1 LELSLILGFITA
13 TLALALMPGPDNI
26 YVLTESIS
34 KGWRQG
40 VSITSGLISG
50 CLIHTTLVATG
61 LSVFV
66 FNYPSVYNILKFAGA
81 AYLLYMAY
89 GAFKEQPIALNLSDK
104 QARDSF
110 WPLFRKGFIMNVLNP
125 KVTLFFIVLLP
136 QFVSNDGFSPMWQM
150 MILGLIFMAVSFP
163 VFASVALLAGKAAAA
178 IATPRF
184 WEITKYVKIAV
195 LVGLSILL
203 ALSER

>member
-1 LELSLILGFITA
+1 
-13 TLALALMPGPDNI
+13 MPGPDNI

-89 GAFKEQPIALNLSDK
+89 GALKEQPMALNLSDK

-136 QFVSNDGFSPMWQM
+136 QFVSNNGFSPMWQM

-184 WEITKYVKIAV
+184 WEITKYVKITV
-195 LVGLSILL
+195 LVGLAILL
-203 ALSER
+203 ALSQR

>member
-1 LELSLILGFITA
+1 MELTLILGFVTA
-13 TLALALMPGPDNI
+13 TLALAFMPGPDNI

-61 LSVFV
+61 LSIFV
-66 FNYPSVYNILKFAGA
+66 FDYPSVYNILKFAGA
-81 AYLLYMAY
+81 AYLIYMAY
-89 GAFKEQPIALNLSDK
+89 GAYQEQPMSLEMSDK
-104 QARDSF
+104 KARDAF

-125 KVTLFFIVLLP
+125 KVTLFFVVLLP
-136 QFVSNDGFSPMWQM
+136 QFVSNEGVSPMIQM
-150 MILGLIFMAVSFP
+150 MVLGLLFMAVSFV
-163 VFASVALLAGKAAAA
+163 VFSGIAVLAGKTASLV
-178 IATPRF
+178 ATPTF
-184 WEITKYVKIAV
+184 WELTKYVKILV
-195 LVGLSILL
+195 LVALALLL

>member
-1 LELSLILGFITA
+1 MELSLILGFIAA

-89 GAFKEQPIALNLSDK
+89 GAYKEQPMALNLGGK

-136 QFVSNDGFSPMWQM
+136 QFVSNNGFSPMWQM
-150 MILGLIFMAVSFP
+150 MILGLIFMAISFP
-163 VFASVALLAGKAAAA
+163 VFASVAMLAGKAASLVNKP
-178 IATPRF
+178 IF
-184 WEITKYVKIAV
+184 WEITKWIKVLV
-195 LVGLSILL
+195 LVGLAVLL
-203 ALSER
+203 GFSER

>member
-1 LELSLILGFITA
+1 
-13 TLALALMPGPDNI
+13 MPGPDNI

-66 FNYPSVYNILKFAGA
+66 FNYPSIYNILKFAGA

-89 GAFKEQPIALNLSDK
+89 GALLEQPMSLEMSDK
-104 QARDSF
+104 KARDAF

-125 KVTLFFIVLLP
+125 KVTLFFVVLLP

-150 MILGLIFMAVSFP
+150 MILGLIFMVVSFM
-163 VFASVALLAGKAAAA
+163 VFSGIAVLAGKTANLV
-178 IATPRF
+178 ATPAF
-184 WEITKYVKIAV
+184 WEITKYVKVVV
-195 LVGLSILL
+195 LVALAVLL

>member
-1 LELSLILGFITA
+1 MELSLILGFITA

-66 FNYPSVYNILKFAGA
+66 FNYPSIYNVLKFAGA

-89 GAFKEQPIALNLSDK
+89 GAYKEHPMELNLGGK
-104 QARDSF
+104 QARDAF
-110 WPLFRKGFIMNVLNP
+110 LPLFRKGFIMNVLNP

-136 QFVSNDGFSPMWQM
+136 QFVSNNGFSPMWQM

-195 LVGLSILL
+195 LVGLAILM
-203 ALSER
+203 AMSER

>member
-1 LELSLILGFITA
+1 MELSLILGFIAA

-89 GAFKEQPIALNLSDK
+89 GAYKEQPMALNLGGK

-136 QFVSNDGFSPMWQM
+136 QFVSNNGFSPMWQM
-150 MILGLIFMAVSFP
+150 MILGLISFI
-163 VFASVALLAGKAAAA
+163 F
-178 IATPRF
+178 
-184 WEITKYVKIAV
+184 
-195 LVGLSILL
+195 
-203 ALSER
+203 

>member
-1 LELSLILGFITA
+1 LELSLILGFIAA

-89 GAFKEQPIALNLSDK
+89 GAYKEQPMALNLGGK

-136 QFVSNDGFSPMWQM
+136 QFVSNNGFSPMWQM
-150 MILGLIFMAVSFP
+150 MILGLIFMAISFP
-163 VFASVALLAGKAAAA
+163 VFASVAMLAGKAASLVNKP
-178 IATPRF
+178 IF
-184 WEITKYVKIAV
+184 WEITKWIKVLV
-195 LVGLSILL
+195 LVGLAVLL
-203 ALSER
+203 GFSER

>member
-89 GAFKEQPIALNLSDK
+89 GAFKEQPMALNLRDK

-195 LVGLSILL
+195 LVGLAILL